1 MLQIGCAE
9 VDITPPLGVR
19 MSGLFED
26 RHVSAIHDPLY
37 ARAMVIDNGSRQ
49 LCFITCDLL
58 SLKRSTVLKARAEIA
73 KRTGLAADCIA
84 ISATHNHYG
93 PAASVLWTRD
103 LAPDPEYVAGV
114 EAKITDAACQA
125 YERRRPAGLGV
136 GWAFEGKLSFQR
148 RFIMRD
154 GEARMHPP
162 PGSTDILYQE
172 GPVDPEVG
180 ILCARDA
187 AGSAMGYV
195 VNFACHVTATSAGT
209 EATADFPGY
218 LAASIKARRGKD
230 CVALFA
236 NGCCGNLCQVD
247 VYDPERTQR
256 GYDLAATIGERLAD
270 HACALEEHMPFL
282 DDLTLDARRV
292 VVPMPIR
299 HVPDDL
305 LAWAKNVQADADQH
319 SVVDRTYAGMI
330 FELVEE
336 KRSKPTTDAEVQ
348 AFRLGDFAWVM
359 LPGEIFV
366 EHGLDIKLRSPATRT
381 FVTELANGVVGY
393 VPTRRAFERGGYEQR
408 TATSSRLAPVAG
420 EMLVETAHALL
431 DSMFR

>member
-1 MLQIGCAE
+1 MLSIGCAE
-9 VDITPPLGVR
+9 VDVTPALNVR
-19 MSGLFED
+19 MAGLFED

-49 LCFITCDLL
+49 LCFVTCDLL
-58 SLKRSTVLKARAEIA
+58 SLKRSTVLNARAAISE
-73 KRTGLAADCIA
+73 RTGLAAHCIA

-93 PAASVLWTRD
+93 PAAAVLWTQD
-103 LAPDPEYVAGV
+103 LAPDPEYVAAL
-114 EAKITDAACQA
+114 EAKIVRAACQA
-125 YERRRPAGLGV
+125 HERRRPAALGV
-136 GWAFEGKLSFQR
+136 GWAFEGKLSFNR

-154 GEARMHPP
+154 GKAIMHPR

-180 ILCARDA
+180 VLCARDA

-195 VNFACHVTATSAGT
+195 VNFACHVTATSAAT
-209 EATADFPGY
+209 EVTADFPGC
-218 LAASIKARRGKD
+218 LAASIKARRGQD

-256 GYDLAATIGERLAD
+256 GHELAATMGERLAE
-270 HACALEEHMPFL
+270 HACALEEQMAFL
-282 DDLTLDARRV
+282 DDLILDARSV
-292 VVPMPIR
+292 VAPMPIR

-319 SVVDRTYAGMI
+319 SLVDRRYAGMI
-330 FELVEE
+330 FELAEE
-336 KRSKPTTDAEVQ
+336 KRVKPTTDAEVQ
-348 AFRLGDFAWVM
+348 AFRLGDVAWVM

-366 EHGLDIKLRSPATRT
+366 EFGLDIKLRSPATRT